1 MIDIAVIG
9 RGSAGA
15 LAIMEFVKDKNFNI
29 TCFYD
34 PSIPHVSVGESGT
47 WLIAELLR
55 ETCGIDVE
63 KDGKKYDMV
72 DRWSTKYKWQKIN
85 GQEFDVQYTGSPN
98 IHINSSV
105 FSNMVLEKCKERY
118 NNFKIVENSVLC
130 VEKNEND
137 SVEIVTEN
145 NKYEFD
151 YVIDCGGTPK
161 GEDFEEN
168 YNQVELETV
177 NSAIVYDDLPV
188 EEDFTTSEAHDH
200 GWMFGVPLPS
210 RKTYG
215 YLYNN
220 EYLSE
225 EEALENFKKIRDVD
239 MSNVRSFSWNHYFR
253 MKMFENDILY
263 LGNKLYFFEPHQ
275 AMPLHFYCNVLKFF
289 HEILNDSMHD
299 DNKKHDLKRE
309 LNSYYDENIEMMSNL
324 IYFNYIG
331 ENHNDSKFCK
341 DMKLKCTQ
349 LLKDSNSFV
358 SWCNDYLRYD
368 KKSYWT
374 HADSIMKEYVEGYKI
389 DLKEFV

>member
-15 LAIMEFVKDKNFNI
+15 LAIMEFVRDKKFNV

-47 WLIAELLR
+47 WPIAELLR
-55 ETCGIDVE
+55 ETCGIDVQ
-63 KDGKKYDMV
+63 KDGKKYDMNI
-72 DRWSTKYKWQKIN
+72 RRSTKYKWEKIN
-85 GQEFDVQYTGSPN
+85 GQEFDVKYVSKN

-105 FSNMVLEKCKERY
+105 FSDTVLEKCKERY
-118 NNFKIVENSVLC
+118 DNFKIIENTVLS

-137 SVEIVTEN
+137 RVEIVTVN

-161 GEDFEEN
+161 GEDYEEN

-177 NSAIVYDDLPV
+177 NSVIVYDDLPV
-188 EEDFTTSEAHDH
+188 EEDFTTAEAHDH
-200 GWMFGVPLPS
+200 GWMFGVSLPS

-215 YLYNN
+215 YLYND
-220 EYLSE
+220 EYLSK

-239 MSNVRSFSWNHYFR
+239 MSNVRSFSWNHYYR
-253 MKMFENDILY
+253 IKMFENNILY

-275 AMPLHFYCNVLKFF
+275 AMPLHFYCST
-289 HEILNDSMHD
+289 LNYFRQCITKH
-299 DNKKHDLKRE
+299 KKHLRE
-309 LNSYYDENIEMMSNL
+309 LMSQYYDENIQQML
-324 IYFNYIG
+324 DLVRFNYVG
-331 ENHNDSKFCK
+331 ENDNESFFIGNMKRSCTILLRESPQFCLWAK
-341 DMKLKCTQ
+341 RYLTGDRSHYGFMDNYVMKQ
-349 LLKDSNSFV
+349 
-358 SWCNDYLRYD
+358 
-368 KKSYWT
+368 
-374 HADSIMKEYVEGYKI
+374 YVEGYKI